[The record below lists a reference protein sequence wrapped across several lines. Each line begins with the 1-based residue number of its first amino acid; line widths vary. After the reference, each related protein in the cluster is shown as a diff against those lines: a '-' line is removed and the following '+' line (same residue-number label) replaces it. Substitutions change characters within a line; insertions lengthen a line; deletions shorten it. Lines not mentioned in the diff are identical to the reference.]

1 MQVKKPPVSKFMLKY
16 IFLVIIL
23 AGDLLQKPQFG
34 LLFVEIKVGK
44 KY

>member
-23 AGDLLQKPQFG
+23 ADLLQKLQFG

>member
-1 MQVKKPPVSKFMLKY
+1 MRVKKPPVSKFMLKY

-23 AGDLLQKPQFG
+23 ADLLQKLQFG